1 MTKNFVIVGGG
12 QAAAQAIQT
21 LQQNKYEGS
30 ITLVGEEIY
39 PPYQRPPLSK
49 KYMAGELQRER
60 LFLRPLKFYESNN
73 IDLELGTRAIE
84 LDVGNSHVRLNNDR
98 LLKFDG
104 LMLATGSKV
113 RRLKVPGSDL
123 DGIHYVRTLADVD
136 EILPKLKTAKRLVII
151 GAGYIGL
158 EVAAVSISSGL
169 DVTVLEATNRVMT
182 RTVSTEVSN
191 FYSRY
196 HSKAGVNLKYLTTV
210 SHFEG
215 NKKVTAVETADGQ
228 KLACDLVVVGIGI
241 EPEVELAETA
251 GLPCK
256 DGIIVD
262 EFACTE
268 GQNIFAAGDCTNHP
282 NQLLSK
288 RIRLESV
295 QNAIDQAKAGI
306 QTFLGEKTP
315 YKTVPWFWS
324 DQYDLKL
331 QIAGLSEGYDQIL
344 VRGDPKKAPFAVFYI
359 RAGRVVTVEAVNLP
373 QAFMIGKRLI
383 STGIQVE
390 RKKLVDFDFDLKD
403 LIKL

>member
-21 LQQNKYEGS
+21 LQQNKFDGN
-30 ITLVGEEIY
+30 ITLVGEETY

-49 KYMAGELQRER
+49 KYMVGKLQRER

-84 LDVGNSHVRLNNDR
+84 LDLTNSRVRLDNDR

-123 DGIHYVRTLADVD
+123 EGIHYVRTLKDVD
-136 EILPKLKTAKRLVII
+136 AILPKLKKGKRLVII

-169 DVTVLEATNRVMT
+169 DVTILEATEKVMT
-182 RTVSTEVSN
+182 RTVSSEVSK
-191 FYSRY
+191 FYSGY
-196 HSKAGVNLKYLTTV
+196 HSKAGVNLKYSTTV

-215 NKKVTAVETADGQ
+215 NNNVRAVETADGQ
-228 KLACDLVVVGIGI
+228 RLACDLVIVGIGI
-241 EPEVELAETA
+241 EPEVELAESA

-268 GQNIFAAGDCTNHP
+268 DQNIFAAGDCTNHP
-282 NQLLSK
+282 SQLLSK

-306 QTFLGEKTP
+306 KTFLGGKTP

-331 QIAGLSEGYDQIL
+331 QIAGLSEGYDQVL
-344 VRGDPKKAPFAVFYI
+344 VRGDPKQAPFAIFYI
-359 RAGRVVTVEAVNLP
+359 RSGRVVTVEAVNLP
-373 QAFMIGKRLI
+373 QAFMIGKQLI

-390 RKKLVDFDFDLKD
+390 HKKLVDINFDLKD
-403 LIKL
+403 LIKR

>member
-39 PPYQRPPLSK
+39 LPYQRPPLSK

-73 IDLELGTRAIE
+73 IDLELGARAIE
-84 LDVGNSHVRLNNDR
+84 LDLGKSHVRLNNDR
-98 LLKFDG
+98 LLKFNG

-136 EILPKLKTAKRLVII
+136 EILPKLKKAKKLVII

-169 DVTVLEATNRVMT
+169 DVIVLEATERVMS

-210 SHFEG
+210 SHFGG
-215 NKKVTAVETADGQ
+215 NKKVTTVVTADGQ

-331 QIAGLSEGYDQIL
+331 QIAGLSEGYDQIV

-359 RAGRVVTVEAVNLP
+359 RDGRIVTVEAVNLP
-373 QAFMIGKRLI
+373 QAFMIGKQLI
-383 STGIQVE
+383 STGIKVE
-390 RKKLVDFDFDLKD
+390 LKKLVDLKFDLKD
-403 LIKL
+403 LIKR

>member
-21 LQQNKYEGS
+21 LQQNKFDGN
-30 ITLVGEEIY
+30 ITLVGEETY

-49 KYMAGELQRER
+49 KYMVGKLQRER

-84 LDVGNSHVRLNNDR
+84 LDLTNSRVRLDNDR

-123 DGIHYVRTLADVD
+123 EGIHYVRTLKDVD
-136 EILPKLKTAKRLVII
+136 AILPKLKKGKRLVII

-169 DVTVLEATNRVMT
+169 DVTILEATEKVMT
-182 RTVSTEVSN
+182 RTVSSEVSK
-191 FYSRY
+191 FYSGY
-196 HSKAGVNLKYLTTV
+196 HSKAGVNLKYSTTV

-215 NKKVTAVETADGQ
+215 NNNVRAVETTDGQ
-228 KLACDLVVVGIGI
+228 RLACDLVIVGIGI
-241 EPEVELAETA
+241 EPEVELAESA

-268 GQNIFAAGDCTNHP
+268 DQNIFAAGDCTNHP
-282 NQLLSK
+282 SQLLSK

-306 QTFLGEKTP
+306 KTFLGGKTP

-331 QIAGLSEGYDQIL
+331 QIAGLSEGYDQVL
-344 VRGDPKKAPFAVFYI
+344 VRGDPKQAPFAVFYI
-359 RAGRVVTVEAVNLP
+359 RSGRVVTVEAVNLP
-373 QAFMIGKRLI
+373 QAFMIGKQLI
-383 STGIQVE
+383 STGIHVE
-390 RKKLVDFDFDLKD
+390 RKKLVDINFDLKD
-403 LIKL
+403 LIKR